1 MIYREVVG
9 MNHNLLKKVITDQHQ
24 VIRESR
30 ICRRPYTFE
39 KNGNYVLTGLR
50 RAGKSMLLYG
60 IVQDLIA
67 DGVDWDQI
75 IYINFEDERLS
86 EFTLADFNDI
96 VAVQSEM
103 SERKGYFFF
112 DEIQNIQGWEKFAR
126 RMTDSKERV
135 YITGSNAKMLS
146 REIETTL
153 GGRFLEKYVTP
164 YSFEEYLTAL
174 QIPHQPSDLIGTK
187 TRGRIDSALQHY
199 LEEGGLPESLIYT
212 SKREY
217 LSTVLQK
224 IVLGDI
230 VSRNNL
236 KNDYTLKV
244 LIKKIAETICNE
256 VSYSKLYG
264 TLKGIG
270 LSTGKDTVIDYISYA
285 KEAYL
290 LFTVQNGFSA
300 FSERES
306 TPKYYFEDN
315 GLLNLFLFEKTGILL
330 ENLVASALHR
340 RYGDQVFFL
349 KSAKSGIDVDFYLPE
364 QSTAIQV
371 CADLNE
377 SSFDRETENLI
388 KLKNNLPDVR
398 ELFIVTLEGG
408 TTLERSGATIRV
420 IPATEFLLSEP
431 GK

>member
-1 MIYREVVG
+1 
-9 MNHNLLKKVITDQHQ
+9 MNHSLLKRVITDQHK
-24 VIRESR
+24 VIQESR

-39 KNGNYVLTGLR
+39 KNGNYVLTGIR

-67 DGVDWDQI
+67 DGISWDQI

-86 EFTLADFNDI
+86 EFSLEDFNDI

-103 SERKGYFFF
+103 SSQRGYYFF

-126 RMTDSKERV
+126 RMADSKERV

-164 YSFEEYLTAL
+164 YSFGEYLTAL
-174 QIPHQPSDLIGTK
+174 QIPHQLSDMTGTK

-199 LEEGGLPESLIYT
+199 MEEGGLPESLMYI

-244 LIKKIAETICNE
+244 LIKKVAETICNE
-256 VSYSKLYG
+256 VSYSKLHG
-264 TLKGIG
+264 ALKRIG

-285 KEAYL
+285 KEAFL
-290 LFTVQNGFSA
+290 LFTIQNGFSA
-300 FSERES
+300 FSDRES

-315 GLLNLFLFEKTGILL
+315 GLLNLFLFEKLGILL

-340 RYGDQVFFL
+340 RYGDQVFFM
-349 KSAKSGIDVDFYLPE
+349 KSPKTGIDVDFYIPE
-364 QSTAIQV
+364 QATAIQV
-371 CADLNE
+371 CVEVND
-377 SSFDRETENLI
+377 SSFTRETENLV
-388 KLKNNLPDVR
+388 KLQKNLPGVR
-398 ELFIVTLEGG
+398 KLIIVNLESNTALETAG
-408 TTLERSGATIRV
+408 TTIRV
-420 IPATEFLLSEP
+420 IPATEFLLSDLCT
-431 GK
+431 

>member
-1 MIYREVVG
+1 
-9 MNHNLLKKVITDQHQ
+9 MNHSLLKKVITDQHQ
-24 VIRESR
+24 IIRESR
-30 ICRRPYTFE
+30 ICRRPYSFE

-67 DGVDWDQI
+67 EGVSWDQI

-86 EFTLADFNDI
+86 EFSLEDFNDI
-96 VAVQSEM
+96 IAVQGEM
-103 SERKGYFFF
+103 SDRKGYYFF
-112 DEIQNIQGWEKFAR
+112 DEIQIIAGWEKFAR
-126 RMTDSKERV
+126 RMADGKERV

-164 YSFEEYLTAL
+164 YSFEEYLTAREIL
-174 QIPHQPSDLIGTK
+174 HQPSDLIGTK
-187 TRGRIDSALQHY
+187 ARARIDAALQRY

-217 LSTVLQK
+217 LSSVLQK

-230 VSRNNL
+230 VSRHNL
-236 KNDYTLKV
+236 KNDYTLRM

-256 VSYSKLYG
+256 VSYSKLHG
-264 TLKGIG
+264 ALKGLG
-270 LSTGKDTVIDYISYA
+270 LSTGKDTVVDYISYA

-315 GLLNLFLFEKTGILL
+315 GLLNLFLFDKAAILL
-330 ENLVASALHR
+330 ENLVATALHR
-340 RYGDQVFFL
+340 RYGDQFFFM
-349 KSAKSGIDVDFYLPE
+349 KSSKTGIDVDFYLPE
-364 QSTAIQV
+364 RSAAIQV
-371 CADLNE
+371 CVDVNV
-377 SSFDRETENLI
+377 SSFDRETGNLV
-388 KLKNNLPDVR
+388 KLQNSFSNVR
-398 ELFIVTLEGG
+398 ELLIVTMENQSELQVK
-408 TTLERSGATIRV
+408 GAAIHV
-420 IPATEFLLSEP
+420 MPVTEFLLSWL
-431 GK
+431 